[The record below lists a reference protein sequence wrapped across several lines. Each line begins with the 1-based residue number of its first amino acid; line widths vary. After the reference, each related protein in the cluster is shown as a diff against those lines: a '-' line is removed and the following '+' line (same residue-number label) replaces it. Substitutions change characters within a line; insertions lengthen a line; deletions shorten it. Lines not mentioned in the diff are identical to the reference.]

1 MASEGLHETRSNE
14 INFKS
19 LSLSIFLW
27 SYSEKHLGV
36 SHCSITN
43 VKSDLSFILQK

>member
-27 SYSEKHLGV
+27 SYPEKTSRGV
-36 SHCSITN
+36 SLFHHQREIRS
-43 VKSDLSFILQK
+43 